1 MTRMVKDRD
10 RQLPFERRFGI
21 EVDQGQARSRFTNRV
36 ELLVFARLNKTEQSK
51 LLFLYRYRTGT
62 HIPSGS
68 HQYALEGVLLT
79 DVIVGVAE
87 SMELVEIKKDFL
99 GYLHL
104 VELAYEAL
112 PERQEMIDKAV
123 RTALADAEADL
134 GVSWHSGV
142 FAPHETPIL
151 DKPLREELLSS
162 MLAGSQY
169 DNVRA
174 AYKHG
179 LSILTQAGQDE
190 NQLKDSV
197 VNMYESLEAMAK
209 LVTGHDKD
217 LSQNRQRLVK
227 KLMLPGSYSDILE
240 HVVAFGNAF
249 RHADSLEPGSRRGK
263 RPLLSRQLAESYSYF
278 IGVFL
283 RLAAE
288 R

>member
-1 MTRMVKDRD
+1 MAKHRD
-10 RQLPFERRFGI
+10 RELPFERRFGI
-21 EVDQGQARSRFTNRV
+21 EVDQGQARTRFTNRI
-36 ELLVFARLNKTEQSK
+36 ELLVFAKLNRTEQSK
-51 LLFLYRYRTGT
+51 MLFLYRYRTGAC
-62 HIPSGS
+62 IPLGP
-68 HQYALEGVLLT
+68 HQFALEGVSLI
-79 DVIVGVAE
+79 DAIVGVTE
-87 SMELVEIKKDFL
+87 SMELVGIKRDFL

-112 PERQEMIDKAV
+112 PQRQETIDKAV
-123 RTALADAEADL
+123 RTALSDAEANL

-151 DKPLREELLSS
+151 DKPLREELLSP

-174 AYKHG
+174 AYKYG

-190 NQLKDSV
+190 NQLKGSV
-197 VNMYESLEAMAK
+197 FNMYESLEAMAK

-227 KLMLPGSYSDILE
+227 ELRLPKSYSDILK
-240 HVVAFGNAF
+240 HVVAFGNQF
-249 RHADSLEPGSRRGK
+249 RHADSLEPGSQRGK